1 MGWFDCREEAKKKT
15 DAVLGVSQ
23 PETAHPDLSYQKQ
36 FFLYQGE
43 AERGPSKLL
52 GDRDRD
58 CRCHVQGRS
67 HRRRGGCSCWHG
79 FRGLTTPNVSAES
92 GTNNGSHDGYHILSQ

>member
-43 AERGPSKLL
+43 AEGV
-52 GDRDRD
+52 
-58 CRCHVQGRS
+58 HQ
-67 HRRRGGCSCWHG
+67 SCLVTETETAG
-79 FRGLTTPNVSAES
+79 VTCKAGLTGGEEAAAAGMVSEA
-92 GTNNGSHDGYHILSQ
+92 